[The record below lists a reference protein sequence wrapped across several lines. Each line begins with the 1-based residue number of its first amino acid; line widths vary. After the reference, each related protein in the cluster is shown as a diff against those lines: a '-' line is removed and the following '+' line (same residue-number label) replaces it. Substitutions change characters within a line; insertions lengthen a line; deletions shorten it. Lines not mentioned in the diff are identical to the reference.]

1 MHLEG
6 ADIFQFQPVRRP
18 AKIAAE
24 LRNRA
29 DVGSL
34 RRRRQIA
41 DGHVFDHA
49 AAKRAQIGHLDTPV

>member
-1 MHLEG
+1 
-6 ADIFQFQPVRRP
+6 
-18 AKIAAE
+18 
-24 LRNRA
+24 
-29 DVGSL
+29 L